1 MASYPLEGYR
11 VVDFGSA
18 WAGPQMTHIV
28 ADMGAEVIKV
38 ESHNRI
44 DYGRMGGAASAKDL
58 LTKTPEAIAAVD
70 PDSLELNPVFHLL
83 NRGKLGI
90 TVDFTKPKGADL
102 LRELIKKS
110 DIVADNFTPGVL
122 DKYGLGYESLA
133 AIKPDIIV
141 VSLCFAGHTGPL
153 KGTRGYAPIITALA
167 GLDSVVGYPDETI
180 PCGPRFAFGDHV
192 AATHGALAM
201 LVALIHR
208 NRTGEGQYID
218 ISEWEATTSLLGEPL
233 MDYFMNGRIQGTTGN
248 RDTSIAPNGFYPCK
262 GKDEWVSIAI
272 KTDEEWLDFCNA
284 TGNPHWIED
293 ERFSDNYSRLL
304 HQDELDE
311 LIIQWTANYT
321 PQEVTDILQKSRVAA
336 APFMISKQQY
346 QDPHFRERNIVVEV
360 DHPKSGTETFYG
372 IPWKLS
378 ETPGEIRRSGPLL
391 GQNNEYVFKDL
402 LGMSQENFDQLV
414 EEKVI
419 Y

>member
-1 MASYPLEGYR
+1 
-11 VVDFGSA
+11 
-18 WAGPQMTHIV
+18 MTHIV

-38 ESHNRI
+38 ESRNRI

-58 LTKTPEAIAAVD
+58 LTKTPEALAAAA
-70 PDSLELNPVFHLL
+70 PDRLELNPVFHLL

-90 TVDFTKPKGADL
+90 TVDFTRPEGADL

-122 DKYGLGYESLA
+122 DKYGLSYESLV

-141 VSLCFAGHTGPL
+141 ISLCFAGHTGPL
-153 KGTRGYAPIITALA
+153 KGTRGYAPIITALS

-208 NRTGEGQYID
+208 NHTGEGQYID

-233 MDYFMNGRIQGTTGN
+233 MDYFMNGRVQGPMGN
-248 RDTSIAPNGFYPCK
+248 RDKIIAPHSYYPCK

-272 KTDEEWLDFCNA
+272 KTDEEWIDFCNA
-284 TGNPHWIED
+284 TGNPSWAED
-293 ERFSDNYSRLL
+293 DRFSDSYCRLL
-304 HQDELDE
+304 HQDEMDD
-311 LIIQWTANYT
+311 LILQWTINYT
-321 PQEVTDILQKSRVAA
+321 PQEVTETLQKSGVAA

-346 QDPHFRERNIVVEV
+346 HDPHFRERGIIVEV

-378 ETPGEIRRSGPLL
+378 DTPGGIRCSGPLL
-391 GQNNEYVFKDL
+391 GQDNEYVFKEL
-402 LGMSQENFDQLV
+402 LGMSQEDFEKMV
-414 EEKVI
+414 EDKII

>member
-1 MASYPLEGYR
+1 MASYPLDGYR

-38 ESHNRI
+38 ESRNRI

-58 LTKTPEAIAAVD
+58 LTKPPEAIVTAA

-102 LRELIKKS
+102 IKELIKKS

-122 DKYGLGYESLA
+122 DKYSLGYELLA
-133 AIKPDIIV
+133 EIKPDIIV

-153 KGTRGYAPIITALA
+153 RGTRGYAPIITALA

-233 MDYFMNGRIQGTTGN
+233 MDYFMNGRVQGPMGN
-248 RDTSIAPNGFYPCK
+248 RDIGIAPHGYYPCK

-272 KTDEEWLDFCNA
+272 KTDDEWLDFCNA
-284 TGNPHWIED
+284 TGNTSWIED
-293 ERFSDNYSRLL
+293 DRFSDSYSRLL
-304 HQDELDE
+304 HQDALDE

-321 PQEVTDILQKSRVAA
+321 PREVTEILQKASVAA

-346 QDPHFRERNIVVEV
+346 HDPHFRERGIVVEV

-378 ETPGEIRRSGPLL
+378 ETPGGIRRSGPLL
-391 GQNNEYVFKDL
+391 GQDNEYVFKEM